1 MKDVLLDGQT
11 TRTRRRKGARARDE
25 VLGGL
30 AYSRL
35 ACDRQ
40 HSEQTRP
47 DRQSS
52 ASGCCLP
59 RSPPVLSHHTVLLI
73 VPLVV

>member
-1 MKDVLLDGQT
+1 MFCETDKQRVRDGEKVRAHEMKF
-11 TRTRRRKGARARDE
+11 
-25 VLGGL
+25 LGGL

-40 HSEQTRP
+40 HSEQPRP

-59 RSPPVLSHHTVLLI
+59 RSPPVLSHHHTVLLI